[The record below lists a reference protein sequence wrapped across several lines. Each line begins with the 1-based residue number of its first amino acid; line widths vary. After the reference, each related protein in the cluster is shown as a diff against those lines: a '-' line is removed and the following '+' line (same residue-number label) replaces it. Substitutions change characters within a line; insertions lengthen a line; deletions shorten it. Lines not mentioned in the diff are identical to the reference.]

1 MGHERFNGRGPVRG
15 PRARNRRCVLDE
27 VEHAVLNT
35 GLDQRGGFVDE
46 LLAVAHKREQH
57 ADGQVAGDAGAGA
70 EIDHQDIAGTLD
82 QGSLAMRQARL
93 HPRETGFAVD
103 GIGVA
108 GSQALAVDLAP
119 EELDRLDCARGL
131 DNPFKDFAVA
141 FRKLGNRFQC
151 NISAKKQ

>member
-1 MGHERFNGRGPVRG
+1 MVEAPFAVRERE
-15 PRARNRRCVLDE
+15 NRRCVLDE

-82 QGSLAMRQARL
+82 QGSLAMRKLACIRERL
-93 HPRETGFAVD
+93 
-103 GIGVA
+103 
-108 GSQALAVDLAP
+108 AL
-119 EELDRLDCARGL
+119 RLT
-131 DNPFKDFAVA
+131 V
-141 FRKLGNRFQC
+141 
-151 NISAKKQ
+151 SA